1 MKVSKAVKKQTKRKI
16 IKSAIDIITKKS
28 FETASMREIAQNAG
42 IGEATI
48 YNYFSTK
55 EQLLFGFIEQT
66 HADIKKELSKI
77 KDFDSF
83 GLKEKLQ
90 MWFETLLIQYLPNRE
105 FIQITFNHI
114 HKNPITSMTYLKP
127 LRQNFNEL
135 ISSWLDNAIEKDEIQ
150 DQPML
155 HWVSEHFGN
164 MEQELSGIGLKMNLH
179 NLTKRLN

>member
-1 MKVSKAVKKQTKRKI
+1 
-16 IKSAIDIITKKS
+16 
-28 FETASMREIAQNAG
+28 MREIAQNAG

-83 GLKEKLQ
+83 ELKEKLQ

-114 HKNPITSMTYLKP
+114 QKPHYKHDLLKTS
-127 LRQNFNEL
+127 
-135 ISSWLDNAIEKDEIQ
+135 
-150 DQPML
+150 
-155 HWVSEHFGN
+155 
-164 MEQELSGIGLKMNLH
+164 
-179 NLTKRLN
+179 